1 MEVAIVFVYFHTRV
15 DENNVLRRV
24 ARGGGARAL
33 AEVAPLP
40 EDAVLSGLAR
50 CGSRYVYL

>member
-1 MEVAIVFVYFHTRV
+1 MAIVFVYFHTRV

-33 AEVAPLP
+33 AEGAPLP
-40 EDAVLSGLAR
+40 EGAVLSGLAR
-50 CGSRYVYL
+50 CGSCYVYL